1 MLFPAVTELFGHLAR
16 LPALDDALEALRQG
30 SPAEELAGLTS
41 PAKALVTALAVTEL
55 RRPALLLVEDE
66 RRAAALLEPLQ
77 FFYRTLNG
85 TSAAPFLLLPAFDTL
100 PGIGAGPHPEILE
113 VRASTLSRFV
123 TGQCSIVVAP
133 IEATLLSFAAP
144 QFYESLSLSLARDE
158 EVSLQD
164 VVEHLSKTGYIRTEL
179 VEMEGQFSIRGGIL
193 DVFPAEAARPV
204 RIELLGDMVESLR
217 EFDAETQRSTGPVTR
232 VILPPLTEFPLTASH
247 PDGNDSEVAKSQ
259 VPSRE
264 VGGENT
270 ATLFDFREGTLVV
283 LDEPEEIAQKAAK
296 SRDRLQTDSASL
308 AGNAVPFVLPEGQWK
323 KAFN

>member
-85 TSAAPFLLLPAFDTL
+85 TSAAPVLLLPALDTL

-133 IEATLLSFAAP
+133 VEATLLSFAAP
-144 QFYESLSLSLARDE
+144 QFYESLSLSLARDTE
-158 EVSLQD
+158 ISLND
-164 VVEHLSKTGYIRTEL
+164 VIAHLSKTGYIRTEL
-179 VEMEGQFSIRGGIL
+179 VEMEGQFSVRGGIL
-193 DVFPAEAARPV
+193 DVFPAEAAKPV
-204 RIELLGDMVESLR
+204 RVDLLEDTVEALR
-217 EFDAETQRSTGPVTR
+217 AFDPDTQRSTGPVSR
-232 VILPPLTEFPLTASH
+232 VILPPLTEFPLTTNQREGEH
-247 PDGNDSEVAKSQ
+247 SEL
-259 VPSRE
+259 SRFRSAQ
-264 VGGENT
+264 GAGEKPT
-270 ATLFDFREGTLVV
+270 TLF
-283 LDEPEEIAQKAAK
+283 
-296 SRDRLQTDSASL
+296 
-308 AGNAVPFVLPEGQWK
+308 
-323 KAFN
+323 